1 MKQQQ
6 EPTNNFTFSSYGLIS
21 FIVKWWKH
29 IFIITFIGG
38 LVSIGMSLTIK
49 NRYKSTV
56 VFYPTTTSSISRA
69 LLDVKGNSRQDFLE
83 FGEEEEAEQMLQ
95 ILQSDQIR
103 EWVIRKYDLYNHYK
117 IKPTSQYAKTKMY
130 KRFSNNVSFRRT
142 EYNSVEISV
151 LDEDP
156 VIASDMANDIAAQ
169 LDSVKNKIQKERA
182 IEGFKIVEAEYM
194 RLNNEVQ
201 FISDSLDRIR
211 ALGVNDYISMSEVLN
226 RAYAEALAKGNT
238 AGAKSVKAQIDLV
251 SEYGGAYV
259 ELTEDLELVQKQRAE
274 WKVKYDEAKV
284 DAEKFVPQKMVVNS
298 AFPADRKT
306 YPKRSMIVL
315 GGTFATFAMAVF
327 FLIGLEN
334 WRRYK
339 DESNRR
345 KEETTIA

>member
-1 MKQQQ
+1 MINQQQ
-6 EPTNNFTFSSYGLIS
+6 NVNSFTFSSYGLIS

-29 IFIITFIGG
+29 ILIITFIGG
-38 LVSIGMSLTIK
+38 LVTIGMSLTIK

-103 EWVIRKYDLYNHYK
+103 QWVIEKYDLYKHYK
-117 IKPTSQYAKTKMY
+117 IKPDSKYAKTKMF
-130 KRFSNNVSFRRT
+130 KRFSNNVNFRRT

-156 VIASDMANDIAAQ
+156 VIASNIANDIAAQ

-182 IEGFKIVEAEYM
+182 MEGFRIVEAEYE
-194 RLNNEVQ
+194 RLNKEVE
-201 FISDSLDRIR
+201 FISDSLDKIR

-226 RAYAEALAKGNT
+226 RAYAEALAKGNQ
-238 AGAKSVKAQIDLV
+238 AGANSVKQQIDLV
-251 SEYGGAYV
+251 SKYGGSYV

-284 DAEKFVPQKMVVNS
+284 DAEKFVPQKMVVNY

-306 YPKRSMIVL
+306 YPKRSMIVI
-315 GGTFATFAMAVF
+315 GGTFATFCMTVF

-334 WRRYK
+334 WKRYK
-339 DESNRR
+339 VELKRQ
-345 KEETTIA
+345 KEELIKA